1 MYNIKD
7 WVLTTYDSWDT
18 PPRRGAGPSRIFFAV
33 AKMVQHFFKFR
44 YKFVKSESQIVG
56 SIDC

>member
-18 PPRRGAGPSRIFFAV
+18 PPRRGAGPSRMFFAV
-33 AKMVQHFFKFR
+33 AKMVQHFFR

-56 SIDC
+56 SID